1 MSALRLLPGRFA
13 VCRLAADEAIPGWIP
28 GWATGGPF
36 SSVTRTAGE
45 LSIVCVEGLA
55 PEGTKIEAGWR
66 TFQMAGPLEF
76 SLTGILAA
84 IAVRLQARDAPYAA
98 AFQALLALTDEA
110 PAAVDPGEAEDP
122 NDLAALDAAWE
133 EATVRFG
140 PGEPGDGCST
150 ARLSLR
156 LRADQRDAR
165 RQENVR

>member
-55 PEGTKIEAGWR
+55 PEGTKCECGWR
-66 TFQMAGPLEF
+66 SFQVAGPLDF

-84 IAVRLQARDAPYAA
+84 IATPLAGAGVSIFAISTFDTDYVLVKEENLAKAVEALGAA
-98 AFQALLALTDEA
+98 GHKVTD
-110 PAAVDPGEAEDP
+110 V
-122 NDLAALDAAWE
+122 
-133 EATVRFG
+133 
-140 PGEPGDGCST
+140 
-150 ARLSLR
+150 
-156 LRADQRDAR
+156 
-165 RQENVR
+165 

>member
-1 MSALRLLPGRFA
+1 VDGKRVSALRLLPGRFA

-45 LSIVCVEGLA
+45 LSIVCAEGLA

-84 IAVRLQARDAPYAA
+84 IATP
-98 AFQALLALTDEA
+98 LANAGVSIFAVSTFDTDYVMVKEENLA
-110 PAAVDPGEAEDP
+110 KAVKA
-122 NDLAALDAAWE
+122 
-133 EATVRFG
+133 
-140 PGEPGDGCST
+140 
-150 ARLSLR
+150 
-156 LRADQRDAR
+156 LRAAGHDVQ
-165 RQENVR
+165 